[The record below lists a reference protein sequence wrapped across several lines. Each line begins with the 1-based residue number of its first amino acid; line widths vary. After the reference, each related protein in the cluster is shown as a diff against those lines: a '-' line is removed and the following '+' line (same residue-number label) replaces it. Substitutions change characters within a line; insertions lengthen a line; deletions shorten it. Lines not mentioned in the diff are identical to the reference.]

1 MGSNIGIGG
10 IIAFEDLK
18 AFLKDA
24 KEDFEA
30 SPGLFPGVK
39 ARLELIE
46 VPEVT
51 SEEDEA
57 LLNFPSLASWPKPWP
72 VFAEKLAEALGS
84 AGRVGVVAPNFA
96 GYDESEE
103 RFVRWP

>member
-1 MGSNIGIGG
+1 MESNIGIGG
-10 IIAFEDLK
+10 ITVFEDLK

-46 VPEVT
+46 VPGVT

-57 LLNFPSLASWPKPWP
+57 LLNFPSLTSWPKP
-72 VFAEKLAEALGS
+72 
-84 AGRVGVVAPNFA
+84 
-96 GYDESEE
+96 
-103 RFVRWP
+103 